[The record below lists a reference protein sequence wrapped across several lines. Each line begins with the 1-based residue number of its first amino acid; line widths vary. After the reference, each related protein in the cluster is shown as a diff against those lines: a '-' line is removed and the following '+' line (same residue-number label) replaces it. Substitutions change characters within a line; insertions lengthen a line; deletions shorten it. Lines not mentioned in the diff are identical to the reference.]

1 MATRLSFSNVI
12 YSMVAG
18 VEVIIGIFFPKVR
31 QMVPAVEDRE
41 RNILPTEGNI
51 FSMMIDDPS
60 CEHVLR

>member
-1 MATRLSFSNVI
+1 
-12 YSMVAG
+12 MVAG